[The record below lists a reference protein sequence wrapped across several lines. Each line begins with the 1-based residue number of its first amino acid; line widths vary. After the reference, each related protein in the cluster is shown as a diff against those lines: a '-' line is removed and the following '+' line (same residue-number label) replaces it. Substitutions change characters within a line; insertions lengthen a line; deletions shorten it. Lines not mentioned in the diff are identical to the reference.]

1 MNNADDHR
9 INNGESIWVLGSA
22 SPRRQHLLK
31 FCGQPFKIQ
40 ASNVN
45 ERQEADELPQD
56 FALRMAEEKALNV
69 AKIYSN
75 SQVVIGGDTVV
86 ALGTKIL
93 GKPSST
99 DEAKATLLMLS
110 GCTHEVWSGWAI
122 ARCNEEGQCEIRQSG
137 VALSQVTMRELTE
150 TEILAYIDDG
160 EPLDKAGSY
169 GIQGKGGRFVVGL
182 KGSFFAV
189 IGLPMIDLFNALEQL
204 GEIRTEL
211 DLLRRGIQ
219 VRERTAQAAWRSG
232 RVIES
237 VEVLAVS
244 KKHSVDRIKYA
255 QSCLFTHFGENYY
268 QELIDKSAYFDEET
282 EVEPHWHYIGA
293 IQSRKARRI
302 GATAQWVHGL
312 TRYSEADKLS
322 QGAMSVNHVLKA
334 MIQVNLSSEKSKGG
348 IPREEVGE
356 LLAACQS
363 LEGIKVVGLMTFPPL
378 ALPEENRPYF
388 RALRE
393 LRDDLEREGYSLPH
407 LSMGTSDDFEVAI
420 EEGATWVRLGR
431 SLFGSRTDH

>member
-1 MNNADDHR
+1 LKNADDHQ
-9 INNGESIWVLGSA
+9 IKSSETTWVLGSA

-31 FCGQPFKIQ
+31 LCGHPFKIQ
-40 ASNVN
+40 TSSVD
-45 ERQEADELPQD
+45 ECQEAGEKPQE
-56 FALRMAEEKALNV
+56 FALRMAKEKALDV
-69 AKIYSN
+69 AKISTN

-93 GKPSST
+93 GKPSSK
-99 DEAKATLLMLS
+99 DDAKATLMMLS
-110 GCTHEVWSGWAI
+110 GRTHEVWSGWAI
-122 ARCNEEGQCEIRQSG
+122 ARYNEEGQCEVRQSG

-150 TEILAYIDDG
+150 TEILDYIDDG

-189 IGLPMIDLFNALEQL
+189 IGLPMIDLFDALAQL
-204 GEIRTEL
+204 GAIRSEGG
-211 DLLRRGIQ
+211 LLRRGIQ
-219 VRERTAQAAWRSG
+219 IRERVAQAAWRSG
-232 RVIES
+232 RTIEA
-237 VEVLAVS
+237 VEILAVS

-255 QSCLFTHFGENYY
+255 QSCLFTHFGENYF
-268 QELIDKSAYFDEET
+268 QELIEKSAYFDERT
-282 EVEPHWHYIGA
+282 QFKPHWHYIGT
-293 IQSRKARRI
+293 IQGKKARRI
-302 GATAQWVHGL
+302 GATAQWIHGL
-312 TRYSEADKLS
+312 TRYSEAEKLS

-334 MIQVNLSSEKSKGG
+334 MIQVNLSSEESKGG
-348 IPREEVGE
+348 IPREEVVE
-356 LLAACQS
+356 LLATCHS
-363 LEGIKVVGLMTFPPL
+363 LEGINVVGLMTFPPL
-378 ALPEENRPYF
+378 ALPEENRRYF

-431 SLFGSRTDH
+431 SLFGARTDH